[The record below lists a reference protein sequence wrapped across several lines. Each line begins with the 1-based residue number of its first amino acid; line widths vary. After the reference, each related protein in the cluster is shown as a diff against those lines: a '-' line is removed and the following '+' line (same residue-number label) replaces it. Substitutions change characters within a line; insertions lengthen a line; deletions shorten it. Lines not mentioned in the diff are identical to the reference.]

1 MYKMICEINEEVRRK
16 LMEPFIQEII
26 HRNEDEWYYV
36 DFIEVDG
43 DDVIITDNKEEEEEE
58 EWKYTFVGG
67 RKFIDDDV
75 VELMLYET
83 VSPIIHNDDCIGFI
97 VHNEDDRDVVYLF
110 HNNDVIEYK

>member
-1 MYKMICEINEEVRRK
+1 MYKMICEVNEEVRMK

-26 HRNEDEWYYV
+26 NRNEDEWYYV
-36 DFIEVDG
+36 DSIEVDG

-75 VELMLYET
+75 VELILYET
-83 VSPIIHNDDCIGFI
+83 VSPIIYNDDCIGFK
-97 VHNEDDRDVVYLF
+97 VQSEDDNVIYLF
-110 HNNDVIEYK
+110 HNHSTIQL

>member
-1 MYKMICEINEEVRRK
+1 MYKMIINIEEEVRMK

-36 DFIEVDG
+36 DSIEVDG
-43 DDVIITDNKEEEEEE
+43 DDVIITDSKEEEEEE
-58 EWKYTFVGG
+58 EWKYTFIGG

-83 VSPIIHNDDCIGFI
+83 VSPIIHNDDCIGFKI
-97 VHNEDDRDVVYLF
+97 QSEEDDNVVYLF
-110 HNNDVIEYK
+110 HDHSIIQL